1 MGLTRKATAATFA
14 HATRGVIDVLAGRR
28 PAAVA
33 NPDWVRAAGSSASA
47 RTPSSDRR
55 KALSMRSVAD
65 ALEPKVIGEAC
76 TKSPGKHRPVQIE
89 EVRIA

>member
-1 MGLTRKATAATFA
+1 
-14 HATRGVIDVLAGRR
+14 
-28 PAAVA
+28 
-33 NPDWVRAAGSSASA
+33 
-47 RTPSSDRR
+47 
-55 KALSMRSVAD
+55 MRSVAD